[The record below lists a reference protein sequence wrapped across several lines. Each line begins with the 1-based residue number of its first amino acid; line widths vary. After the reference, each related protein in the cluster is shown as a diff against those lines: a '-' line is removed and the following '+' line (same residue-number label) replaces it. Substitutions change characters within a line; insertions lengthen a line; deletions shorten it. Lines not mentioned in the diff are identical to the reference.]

1 MEILV
6 YSGQEVLGDGVM
18 KLPFVYAL
26 RHSWP
31 NARITWLAGKG
42 PTVYSSTLA
51 PLVVGCIDEIIEDAG
66 IGSRASELW
75 RRRPLPGRRFDLVI
89 DTQRRVL
96 TSLILRRIRTRC
108 FISGAA
114 DFLLS
119 SRKPAERRRK
129 PESMVGQ
136 MMALLSLAGGTTT
149 LDGGSIALPPE
160 WQAAATALLP
170 DGPVYVGIATGAS
183 MANKVWP
190 LDRFIAIARRQVER
204 GRVPVFFVGPME
216 AASLGE
222 LREAVPQ
229 ARFPLQEAE
238 DEKPSPLLTMAL
250 AQRLAVAVANDSG
263 AGHLLA
269 AGGCTMV
276 SLFGPTRPQK
286 FAPAARRL
294 NIIDARDFGEAA
306 MTSIPVDVVAAA
318 VDEILA
324 AH

>member
-26 RHSWP
+26 RRSWP
-31 NARITWLAGKG
+31 DARITWLAGKG
-42 PTVYSSTLA
+42 PTVYSGTLA
-51 PLVVGCIDEIIEDAG
+51 PLVEGCIDEIIEDAG
-66 IGSRASELW
+66 IGSQTSELW

-96 TSLILRRIRTRC
+96 TSFILRRIRTRC

-119 SRKPAERRRK
+119 SRRPPRPIKK

-136 MMALLSLAGGTTT
+136 MMALLSLAGGTPT
-149 LDGGSIALPPE
+149 LGGSDIALPPE
-160 WQAAATALLP
+160 WTAAAAALLP
-170 DGPVYVGIATGAS
+170 DGPVYIGIAPGAS
-183 MANKVWP
+183 MATKIWP
-190 LDRFIAIARRQVER
+190 LDRFIAIARRQLDR
-204 GRVPVFFVGPME
+204 GHIPVFFVGPME
-216 AASLGE
+216 AGFLAE
-222 LREAVPQ
+222 LRDAVPQ
-229 ARFPLQEAE
+229 ARFPLQDAAAE
-238 DEKPSPLLTMAL
+238 PSPLLTVAL
-250 AQRLAVAVANDSG
+250 AQRLAAAVANDSG

-269 AGGCTMV
+269 AGGCAMV

-294 NIIDARDFGEAA
+294 AIVDARDFGEAE
-306 MTSIPVDVVAAA
+306 MTSIAVDTVAASLE
-318 VDEILA
+318 EILSA
-324 AH
+324 P